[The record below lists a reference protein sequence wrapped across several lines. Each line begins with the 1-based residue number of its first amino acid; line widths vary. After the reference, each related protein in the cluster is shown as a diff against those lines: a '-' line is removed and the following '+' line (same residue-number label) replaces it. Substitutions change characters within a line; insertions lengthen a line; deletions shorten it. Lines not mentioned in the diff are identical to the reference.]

1 MTDMPA
7 FSEEEDPGSAPKG
20 RYNFALMGAAAAL
33 LGGWLLARLAPQKA
47 VGESSSQ
54 AAGFA
59 SFASPVAAKAS
70 NSSWTAPAAVQ
81 RPEPLDMIGSSRDLF
96 IMAGP
101 YRGLEN
107 PSAAPEGDA
116 GVPLKRGQWDPPADR
131 ARAGDPADERA
142 LWDSPFSIESPQ
154 LSRASAGLRRAVA
167 YAQRLSN
174 EGAGTEAKRADLLS
188 SAGEVCKAA
197 GCRAEGASELEAGA
211 FDGVL
216 ERRGLSSSAA
226 PVAISGSERPMG
238 QTDDSPDAAAAVSAA
253 QKEKA
258 RCEEARAAYGP
269 LIAQA
274 MARLQGA
281 SASGERRAAC
291 LELSDLRC
299 LSRRECPLTAG
310 IPCAIP
316 DCGA

>member
-7 FSEEEDPGSAPKG
+7 FPKEADPEPAPQG
-20 RYNFALMGAAAAL
+20 GYYFVVMGAVAAL
-33 LGGWLLARLAPQKA
+33 LGGWWLARLAPPA
-47 VGESSSQ
+47 DVGEASSE
-54 AAGFA
+54 AAGF
-59 SFASPVAAKAS
+59 SSLTSPVAAKAA
-70 NSSWTAPAAVQ
+70 NSSSTAPDAGR
-81 RPEPLDMIGSSRDLF
+81 RPAPLDLIGGSRDLF

-107 PSAAPEGDA
+107 PSSAPEGEA
-116 GVPLKRGQWDPPADR
+116 GVPLKKGQWDPSADG
-131 ARAGDPADERA
+131 ARAGDPADGMA
-142 LWDSPFSIESPQ
+142 LWDSPPPFESPR
-154 LSRASAGLRRAVA
+154 LSRISAGLRRAVA
-167 YAQRLSN
+167 DAQRLSN

-188 SAGEVCKAA
+188 SAGEACKAS
-197 GCRAEGASELEAGA
+197 GCRAEGASELESGA

-238 QTDDSPDAAAAVSAA
+238 QAADSSDAAAAASAT
-253 QKEKA
+253 QEKA
-258 RCEEARAAYGP
+258 RCEEALAAYGP

-274 MARLQGA
+274 MVRLQGA
-281 SASGERRAAC
+281 SADGERRAAC
-291 LELSDLRC
+291 LELADLRC
-299 LSRRECPLTAG
+299 LSRRKCPLTAG

>member
-7 FSEEEDPGSAPKG
+7 FPEEADPEPAAKG
-20 RYNFALMGAAAAL
+20 GYHFAVMGAASAL
-33 LGGWLLARLAPQKA
+33 LGGWWLARLAPPTS
-47 VGESSSQ
+47 VGEIPSK
-54 AAGFA
+54 ATGFA
-59 SFASPVAAKAS
+59 SPMAAKPSHPSA
-70 NSSWTAPAAVQ
+70 TAPAAAQ
-81 RPEPLDMIGSSRDLF
+81 RPGPLDLIGGSRDLF

-107 PSAAPEGDA
+107 PSTAPEGEA
-116 GVPLKRGQWDPPADR
+116 GVPLGKGQWDPPADSE
-131 ARAGDPADERA
+131 RAGDPADETA
-142 LWDSPFSIESPQ
+142 LWDFPPSLESPR
-154 LSRASAGLRRAVA
+154 LSRGAAGLRRALA
-167 YAQRLSN
+167 DAQRLSN

-188 SAGEVCKAA
+188 SAGEACKAA
-197 GCRAEGASELEAGA
+197 GCRAEGASELESGA

-226 PVAISGSERPMG
+226 PVAISGRERPMG
-238 QTDDSPDAAAAVSAA
+238 QADDAPDAAAAVSAA

-274 MARLQGA
+274 LARLQGA
-281 SASGERRAAC
+281 SADGERRAAC
-291 LELSDLRC
+291 LELADLRC

-310 IPCAIP
+310 IPCAVP